1 MEEEKESISNE
12 GITESNSKSNTS
24 SEVTVDNVEKK
35 KEKPPVNKLKETIEW
50 IICIIIA
57 IILALLFR
65 FYVGVPTVVKN
76 VSMNPTL
83 IEGQRLI
90 LNRWVRTTS
99 KMPERGDI
107 VTIEEPD
114 QDKLYIQEDDANFA
128 NPIAIYNSPDGGID
142 GFIYNVLEIGKT
154 SFIKRVIGLPG
165 DHIEIKDGKVYI
177 NDTELDEP
185 YLKENVK
192 TEAVQGVFTNIV
204 VPQGTVFVM
213 GDNRGNSTDSRH
225 FGCIPIEKIESKVL
239 VRFWPLNL
247 MGKVN

>member
-1 MEEEKESISNE
+1 MEEEKDSINNE
-12 GITESNSKSNTS
+12 KVTESNQKFNIS
-24 SEVTVDNVEKK
+24 SDEICKNSEK
-35 KEKPPVNKLKETIEW
+35 KEKPPVNKLKEAIEW

-114 QDKLYIQEDDANFA
+114 QNKLYIQEDDADFA
-128 NPIAIYNSPDGGID
+128 NPIAIYNSPDSGID
-142 GFIYNVLEIGKT
+142 GFVYNVLEIGKT

-177 NDTELDEP
+177 NDIELDEP
-185 YLKENVK
+185 YLKDNVK

-225 FGCIPIEKIESKVL
+225 FGCIPVEKIESKVL

-247 MGKVN
+247 MGKIK

>member
-1 MEEEKESISNE
+1 MEEEKKMSNDE
-12 GITESNSKSNTS
+12 KKDHSTLNEDVALDENSEQTE
-24 SEVTVDNVEKK
+24 K
-35 KEKPPVNKLKETIEW
+35 KEKPPVNKLKEAIEW

-114 QDKLYIQEDDANFA
+114 QNKLYIQEEDANFA
-128 NPIAIYNSPDGGID
+128 NPVAIYNSPDGGID
-142 GFIYNVLEIGKT
+142 GFVYNVLEIGKT

-185 YLKENVK
+185 YLKDNVK

-225 FGCIPIEKIESKVL
+225 FGCIPLEKIESKVL